1 MKILFYFASLLVLV
15 LTKEDISG
23 LDQYLQDPSFWQFVE
38 KRLGSKNDVEQKA
51 PVPVTESPPK
61 VNDQYDPFR
70 DQSDEDTSVA
80 KNDQKPKQQDDLMED
95 TLGNLCQ
102 YRPNAS
108 LIIRS
113 KASINN
119 GAFFLKSFNRRT
131 QKECVNACCYTQSC
145 NLVVY
150 ENKDEHSCYLFNCG
164 SPSKCLFAEHANY
177 TSLFFPNHAAPSTS
191 LNGHQQQHENELE
204 GLNSKVTLKP
214 TTQVP
219 KRKVPLYGKCDIDW
233 NDECSDRNAEC
244 RDRECKCSYGFHA
257 KYGICRANC
266 PDSEF
271 ECENKGQRV
280 NVPECISKE
289 HVCDGQPQCA
299 DGSDE
304 EKCPSTALTTKTTS
318 TTTTTTTTP
327 KPVTTKPS
335 QQNVNSLGVNDQ
347 ILPQYFPGNLNKL
360 PTGSDLYNG
369 NGYYWPSGYGRM
381 YGSQSY
387 PYGRFQPGAQYP
399 YDPRFYNSYDSSGR
413 QYGNGYIDPVR
424 GYYDKSVPDSKS
436 VSSQT
441 GSGNGRAG
449 SPKTDHSNE
458 KLIPLSQ
465 GRDGAL
471 DINRS
476 GKKGSDF
483 QKEVQVKTTQMPTT
497 VNPTTRQVTTRG
509 SFNTWK
515 ISNQQTNWDK
525 TNKDN
530 TGWRGNFENSKTQIN
545 HDIPSW
551 KSNEGT
557 QKSAQESQNKWQ
569 NVMDSSQSTK
579 YDQVMDNA
587 DHSLGKGPLKQQ
599 TPSDKTDWQKSSHDK
614 QQTDGSSADKIQTE
628 KQDVPVSQ
636 SGSGAQRNWNQH
648 TESNMDNNSHGNT
661 GIETEVKGS
670 QGGGSQGRVSE
681 GKSESG
687 GSKDKTSGGFQGKSD
702 RWHQQQEWATGRNK
716 DMGQT
721 NNRHK
726 GQDIR
731 NGGSHQQGR
740 TRGGSKGRKGGGY
753 HRKQSNDNASDRLTD
768 NSSKDFTSKQQV
780 KPQNTDYDNY
790 FQETSQNGQ
799 NVAGPKKHG
808 YRKPAY
814 KSQKPH
820 SYQYYDGYRPD
831 PYWNYDYYNYN
842 DHPDKK
848 YPPPYDQTDSD
859 NDRDWFHK
867 SNPDVDD
874 VDDNDDDKGKKL
886 PPTPKAPPIPTPR
899 PTQKTKS
906 TEAPDMTEIKHI
918 DPTKGKK
925 NPDVGSNSASTTD
938 KKPQISGTKTE
949 KIQTSKKNSTD
960 SKAPDSGGL
969 LEEAVQTHVVVESPT
984 DSHQGPIV
992 ALALGLGI
1000 TVILLFFVGCRL
1012 RNVKRRIRKGRA
1024 LHSNEADYLI
1034 NGMYL

>member
-15 LTKEDISG
+15 LTKEDLSG
-23 LDQYLQDPSFWQFVE
+23 LDQYLQDPNFWQFVE
-38 KRLGSKNDVEQKA
+38 KRLGSKNDIEPKA
-51 PVPVTESPPK
+51 PAESPSK
-61 VNDQYDPFR
+61 VKDQYDPFG
-70 DQSDEDTSVA
+70 DHSDGDTSAA
-80 KNDQKPKQQDDLMED
+80 KNDKTPEHRDDLMED

-164 SPSKCLFAEHANY
+164 TPSKCLFAEHANY
-177 TSLFFPNHAAPSTS
+177 TSLFFPNHVAPSTS
-191 LNGHQQQHENELE
+191 INGHQEQHENELE

-214 TTQVP
+214 TTQAP
-219 KRKVPLYGKCDIDW
+219 RRKVPLYGKCDIDW

-244 RDRECKCSYGFHA
+244 RDRECKCSYGYHA

-266 PDSEF
+266 PESEF

-280 NVPECISKE
+280 NVPECISRE

-304 EKCPSTALTTKTTS
+304 NKCPDTALTTTTS
-318 TTTTTTTTP
+318 TSTTTTTTP
-327 KPVTTKPS
+327 KPVTTKSS
-335 QQNVNSLGVNDQ
+335 QQNVNNLGVNDQ
-347 ILPQYFPGNLNKL
+347 ILPQYFPTNLNKL

-399 YDPRFYNSYDSSGR
+399 FDPRFYNSYDSSGR
-413 QYGNGYIDPVR
+413 QFGNGYLDPVR

-449 SPKTDHSNE
+449 SPKSDHSNE
-458 KLIPLSQ
+458 KLIPISQ
-465 GRDGAL
+465 GRDGASAMSS
-471 DINRS
+471 S

-483 QKEVQVKTTQMPTT
+483 KQKIQVKTTEKPTT
-497 VNPTTRQVTTRG
+497 VSPTSRQATTRG

-515 ISNQQTNWDK
+515 ISNQQTDWDK
-525 TNKDN
+525 TSKDT
-530 TGWRGNFENSKTQIN
+530 TGWRGNFDKDSQKQIN

-551 KSNEGT
+551 KSDEGT
-557 QKSAQESQNKWQ
+557 QKSAQESQNKWE
-569 NVMDSSQSTK
+569 NVMDSSQNTK
-579 YDQVMDNA
+579 YDQVLDNT
-587 DHSLGKGPLKQQ
+587 DKSLGKGPLKQH
-599 TPSDKTDWQKSSHDK
+599 TSSDKMDWQKSFHVK
-614 QQTDGSSADKIQTE
+614 QQTKGGTADKIQTG
-628 KQDVPVSQ
+628 KQDLPVLQ
-636 SGSGAQRNWNQH
+636 SGSDKQRNWNQH
-648 TESNMDNNSHGNT
+648 TESSMDNNDKT
-661 GIETEVKGS
+661 DIEAGMKGGQVDES
-670 QGGGSQGRVSE
+670 KGRVSE
-681 GKSESG
+681 GRSESG
-687 GSKDKTSGGFQGKSD
+687 ESKDKTSGGYQGKSD
-702 RWHQQQEWATGRNK
+702 RWHQHQGWTAGRNK

-721 NNRHK
+721 SNRHK
-726 GQDIR
+726 GQDNR
-731 NGGSHQQGR
+731 NGKGHPQER

-753 HRKQSNDNASDRLTD
+753 HRKQNVDNTSSRLTD
-768 NSSKDFTSKQQV
+768 NTNKGFKSKQQI

-790 FQETSQNGQ
+790 FQESSQNRQ
-799 NVAGPKKHG
+799 NVAGPKKQG

-814 KSQKPH
+814 KSQKPQN
-820 SYQYYDGYRPD
+820 YQYYDGYRPD

-842 DHPDKK
+842 DHSDKK
-848 YPPPYDQTDSD
+848 YPSPYDQTDSD
-859 NDRDWFHK
+859 NDRNWFNNK
-867 SNPDVDD
+867 PDSDD
-874 VDDNDDDKGKKL
+874 DDNDDDDDNGNKQK
-886 PPTPKAPPIPTPR
+886 PTPKVPPKPTPR
-899 PTQKTKS
+899 PTQKIKT
-906 TEAPDMTEIKHI
+906 TQAPEIKHV
-918 DPTKGKK
+918 DPTAGKIK
-925 NPDVGSNSASTTD
+925 PGGANSASTTD
-938 KKPQISGTKTE
+938 KKPQVSSSKTE

-960 SKAPDSGGL
+960 SKVPDSEGL